1 MTDASTAAAQQ
12 RGRFIVFEGGEG
24 AGKSTQATLLAASI
38 DAVLTREPGGT
49 LLGQQLRALLLD
61 TPSDDT
67 IAIKAEALLMA
78 ADRAQ
83 HVATHI
89 RPALESGRHVV
100 SDRYLGSSVAYQGY
114 GRGLDPTELA
124 DISLWATDGLYPD
137 IVFLIDVPADLAWER
152 IGGARDRIEA
162 AGAPFHE
169 AVRQGFLQQAVEHS
183 DTWVVI
189 DGTQPADAIAD
200 RVLRVVHER
209 LNLDVKLGD
218 GSES

>member
-1 MTDASTAAAQQ
+1 MSDASTAAAQQ

-49 LLGQQLRALLLD
+49 ALGQQLRTLLLD
-61 TPSDDT
+61 TPGDET

-83 HVATHI
+83 HVATHV
-89 RPALESGRHVV
+89 RPALESGKHVV

-162 AGAPFHE
+162 AGSAFHD
-169 AVRQGFLQQAVEHS
+169 AVRQGFLKQAEDRN

-189 DGTQPADAIAD
+189 DGTQPADVIAD
-200 RVLRVVHER
+200 RVLQIVHER
-209 LNLDVKLGD
+209 FSLG
-218 GSES
+218 GEHGGRSE